1 MEQNYTEKVLIRY
14 IYKEADF
21 FEKLEVENA
30 IENDHQVN
38 KLYKKLNGVLD
49 ILPKVKFTPS
59 QEIIN
64 QILFSS
70 KNAELLA

>member
-1 MEQNYTEKVLIRY
+1 MEQNYTENVLIRY

-38 KLYKKLNGVLD
+38 KLYKKLNGLLD

-59 QEIIN
+59 KEIID